1 MSRKPTGRLVEDSG
15 VSRLVMH
22 RTFRAPDRGRLGFG
36 HRVRTTGAMDRFV
49 HRGPR

>member
-15 VSRLVMH
+15 VSRMVMH
-22 RTFRAPDRGRLGFG
+22 RTFRAPIEDVWASVTESERLE
-36 HRVRTTGAMDRFV
+36 RWIAFV